1 MHIEKKSYN
10 YLQIIVDFDDVAK
23 PEKRRRQGGYDDLAV
38 FAHEVTLARF
48 DPAPLDLESLD
59 PVIPVHISV
68 IRETKKQI
76 KVKLIGLEPCF
87 CARVKFDVLEK
98 IDLGA
103 LGGLSGAILDLAPKG

>member
-48 DPAPLDLESLD
+48 DPASLDLESLD
-59 PVIPVHISV
+59 PVIPAHISV
-68 IRETKKQI
+68 NDNPRN
-76 KVKLIGLEPCF
+76 
-87 CARVKFDVLEK
+87 AWN
-98 IDLGA
+98 DLVSN
-103 LGGLSGAILDLAPKG
+103 LVFAPE